1 MRHAGQFAPRHLAL
15 IPSAPD
21 LAALAISVEEF
32 ARRRRQLM
40 QMAGEDAVLLIAAAP
55 ERMRNADAAWP
66 YRQDSDFHYLAGFP
80 ESDAV
85 LAVLPGRQH
94 GEAVLFCRERN
105 ADRERWHG
113 RIIGT
118 EHAVV
123 DYGMDDA
130 FPIEDIDDILP
141 GMIEGRGRVYCHF
154 GREPA
159 FDAQLLGWMRR
170 LRQLK
175 GGGMV
180 PKEFVALGHLLHD
193 LRLFKSRAELKLMR
207 ASASIAVEAHLAA
220 MKLARPGRHEYEV
233 EAELLSVI
241 RRRGAVP
248 AFAPT
253 VAGGANACVMHYQ
266 NNRAPLRQH
275 ELLLID
281 AGAELDC
288 YASDISR
295 TFPVSGRY
303 TREQRALYE
312 VVLAAQAAAI
322 DQVQPGLPFN
332 AAHEAA
338 VRVLAEGLCQLGLL
352 KGNANTAIAER
363 SYQRFFPAKTGH
375 WLGLDVHDVGDYRI
389 DGESRLLEPDM
400 VLTVEPGL
408 YIAPDDR
415 SVAECWRGIGIRIED
430 DVLVTRDG
438 HDVLTAAVPKE
449 ADEIEALLAGCDG

>member
-1 MRHAGQFAPRHLAL
+1 L
-15 IPSAPD
+15 IPSAPK
-21 LAALAISVEEF
+21 LAALAIGPDEF

-40 QMAGEDAVLLIAAAP
+40 QMAGEDAVLLVAAAP

-85 LAVLPGRQH
+85 LALLPGRRH
-94 GEAVLFCRERN
+94 GEAVLFCREH
-105 ADRERWHG
+105 DPERERWHG
-113 RIIGT
+113 QSIGT
-118 EHAVV
+118 ERAVA

-154 GREPA
+154 GREPE

-170 LRQLK
+170 LRQLR
-175 GGGMV
+175 GGGVV

-193 LRLFKSRAELKLMR
+193 LRLYKSRAELKLMR
-207 ASASIAVEAHLAA
+207 ASAAIAVDAHLAA
-220 MKLARPGRHEYEV
+220 MQVAVPGRHEYEV
-233 EAELLSVI
+233 EAELLRVVRS
-241 RRRGAVP
+241 RGAVP
-248 AFAPT
+248 AFAPI

-266 NNRAPLRQH
+266 SNRATLRDG

-295 TFPVSGRY
+295 TFPVNGRY
-303 TREQRALYE
+303 SREQRALYE
-312 VVLAAQAAAI
+312 VVLAAQLVAI
-322 DQVQPGLPFN
+322 DEVRPGRPFG
-332 AAHEAA
+332 AAHTAA
-338 VRVLAEGLCQLGLL
+338 VRVLAEGLCELGLL
-352 KGNANTAIAER
+352 KGDADTAIADG
-363 SYQRFFPAKTGH
+363 SYRRYFPAKTGH
-375 WLGLDVHDVGDYRI
+375 WLGLDVHDVGDYRV

-408 YIAPDDR
+408 YVPPDDR
-415 SVAECWRGIGIRIED
+415 SVAERWRGIGIRIED
-430 DVLVTRDG
+430 DVAVTRDG
-438 HDVLTAAVPKE
+438 NEVLTAAVPKE
-449 ADEIEALLAGCDG
+449 AEAIEALLAGR